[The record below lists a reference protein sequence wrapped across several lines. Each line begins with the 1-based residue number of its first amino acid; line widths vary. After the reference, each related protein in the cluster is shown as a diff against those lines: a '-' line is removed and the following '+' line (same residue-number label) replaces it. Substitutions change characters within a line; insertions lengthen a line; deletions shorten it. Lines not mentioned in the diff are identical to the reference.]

1 MLFRSDSDEY
11 AYWVKNVM
19 PYVKD
24 QMGNIRTARIKPLSY
39 NWDNS
44 EAPKKYVKFTTI
56 RLKSEDGN
64 DWFDYMRRDAKLKRD
79 NGFTGIRGVF
89 WVVSGSGWEIHV
101 VEPYDSHGTRLG
113 TFGNDSFDYE
123 DKYNEMFG
131 WRSLEYD
138 RRKANEAIREYSGDL
153 VETLEFRPEMS
164 TSME

>member
-1 MLFRSDSDEY
+1 M
-11 AYWVKNVM
+11 
-19 PYVKD
+19 
-24 QMGNIRTARIKPLSY
+24 
-39 NWDNS
+39 
-44 EAPKKYVKFTTI
+44 KFTTI

-79 NGFTGIRGVF
+79 NGYTGIRGVF
-89 WVVSGSGWEIHV
+89 WVVSGGAWEIHV

-113 TFGNDSFDYE
+113 TFEDESFDYE

-164 TSME
+164 TSIE